1 MASTTRTIITH
12 ERRGLWARQLRPR
25 FPSESIR
32 WVETRST
39 ADLRAALLGRSRPI
53 VVLDLGD
60 PLRRGLAELAEAREA
75 APDALIVVVEPRSR
89 PAAVALA
96 PEMGATL
103 VLPGVVV
110 PPAMVNLLTRWIALA
125 DARSDADGW
134 SPDREPKPGLID
146 ELIAIAE
153 AC

>member
-1 MASTTRTIITH
+1 LASTTRTIITH

-32 WVETRST
+32 WVETRS
-39 ADLRAALLGRSRPI
+39 ADDLRAALRGRSRPI

-60 PLRRGLAELAEAREA
+60 PLRRGLADLAEAREV
-75 APDALIVVVEPRSR
+75 APDALIVVVEPRER
-89 PAAVALA
+89 PEAMALA

-110 PPAMVNLLTRWIALA
+110 PPAMAELIARWIALA
-125 DARSDADGW
+125 NQRADAEGW
-134 SPDREPKPGLID
+134 SPDREPKPDLID
-146 ELIAIAE
+146 ELIALAIAG
-153 AC
+153 